1 MRIFGSNSFA
11 YKITLVALL
20 ATGMAVGTVTASFLA
35 LDNISSRSLLQSRLS
50 TLADVVG
57 QNSTAALAFNDPTA
71 AVEILEALRAEP
83 PVVSACLYDLSGQ
96 LFAQYKRQTG
106 GQSCPESRAQIP
118 MANAKYS
125 SVIRPVRRHGELVG
139 MLFLSSDLQDVEKR
153 WRRLLLVAG
162 VLALLALGVGGIAG
176 SILQRRISKPVYA
189 LAQAM
194 REVTAQQD
202 FAARVTVTGRDEIA
216 ALGNGF
222 NAMLSELERRDTLK
236 KNAEAKLQYQAL
248 NDELTGLPNRR
259 LLSDRLSQILAMA
272 RREARIVGLLYIDLD
287 GFKLVNDSLGHSVGD
302 LLLGQVAA
310 RLQSRVRGADT
321 LARLGGDEFTVVLGG
336 LRKKE
341 DAGLVAKTLLGA
353 LAEPFFIDNHEITIA
368 ASIGIS
374 VFPDNARD
382 GAELLQQADCAM
394 YAAKRNGKNHAMYF
408 TTALG
413 SFVRERLSLENQLRG
428 AIARG
433 EVHVHYQPEFDVA
446 SGRLVRFEALARW
459 IHPTLGTI
467 PPNKFIPIAEE
478 SGIIV
483 SLGAFIMEQACT
495 EAVKWQTISLYPVQ
509 VAVNVS
515 SIQFSRDNFVEEV
528 MDTLKR
534 TGLRPDLLQIE
545 LTESVMLSGVN
556 RSAETMKRLRAYGI
570 SLAIDDFGTGYSCL
584 SYLPG
589 LPFNALKID
598 RSFINQ
604 LDTKPEIKAMVCS
617 LVMLAH
623 NIGMSVIV
631 EGVEKPEQLE
641 LIRNL
646 GGNEVQ
652 GYLMGRPT
660 ADPAA
665 QLSTIRQSERT
676 EEQPY
681 PWHGESPDG
690 D

>member
-382 GAELLQQADCAM
+382 DTYVA
-394 YAAKRNGKNHAMYF
+394 YAA
-408 TTALG
+408 
-413 SFVRERLSLENQLRG
+413 
-428 AIARG
+428 
-433 EVHVHYQPEFDVA
+433 
-446 SGRLVRFEALARW
+446 GRYRFQIALARA
-459 IHPTLGTI
+459 HALQ
-467 PPNKFIPIAEE
+467 
-478 SGIIV
+478 SG
-483 SLGAFIMEQACT
+483 M
-495 EAVKWQTISLYPVQ
+495 
-509 VAVNVS
+509 
-515 SIQFSRDNFVEEV
+515 IQ
-528 MDTLKR
+528 
-534 TGLRPDLLQIE
+534 
-545 LTESVMLSGVN
+545 
-556 RSAETMKRLRAYGI
+556 
-570 SLAIDDFGTGYSCL
+570 
-584 SYLPG
+584 
-589 LPFNALKID
+589 
-598 RSFINQ
+598 
-604 LDTKPEIKAMVCS
+604 
-617 LVMLAH
+617 
-623 NIGMSVIV
+623 
-631 EGVEKPEQLE
+631 
-641 LIRNL
+641 L
-646 GGNEVQ
+646 GGVSVHRSSPWV
-652 GYLMGRPT
+652 RP
-660 ADPAA
+660 
-665 QLSTIRQSERT
+665 S
-676 EEQPY
+676 
-681 PWHGESPDG
+681 
-690 D
+690 